1 MKQMAVTQGLRISKD
16 LQLPIEAATW
26 TFAVLSI
33 KGWGKTYVSAD
44 LAEEMVKS
52 EIPIV
57 AIDGL
62 GIWWGITVGTHNH
75 KGLPVVVFG
84 GAHKDLDLPLKQIDR
99 IRQNVDEDKLRLM
112 VKAILEARISVVLDT
127 AGLSKGIQRR
137 IVATFVNELTRLN
150 ANYGTRHVFIEES
163 DLWCPQKGLMGG
175 GDLALSAGAIDDLVR
190 RGGNFN
196 LGCTLITQ
204 RSAVLNKDVLTQAS
218 CLIVGRILHKID
230 KDAVKTWVQS
240 MGDPKDPKII
250 KWYDELRDLKNGEGY
265 VWHPEQPVIFRKVM
279 FRERETL
286 HSTREYFQQLKTTEI
301 KPLDRSEF
309 IAKFNAMFLP
319 KPKLAPTP
327 PAPVVQP
334 EAPKIELRPVHL
346 TPQEAH
352 DPRAVVIARWPDE
365 SKVATP
371 VLETVTEQ
379 TIPNWTLVKNRP
391 TFQMP
396 AEMLDSPPS
405 ALARVLVIL
414 TNHEGRDDRW
424 TGAKIKK
431 LIRDHAWPDQDI
443 DQAIDQL
450 IRAETLRK
458 QSNNYLRFYRDRVQ
472 VREVSSQVQIE

>member
-1 MKQMAVTQGLRISKD
+1 MTDFRISKD
-16 LQLPIEAATW
+16 LALPIEAATW

-57 AIDGL
+57 VIDGL
-62 GIWWGITVGTHNH
+62 GIWWGITVGTHGH

-250 KWYDELRDLKNGEGY
+250 KWYDELRDLKNGQGY

-279 FRERETL
+279 FRQRETL
-286 HSTREYFQQLKTTEI
+286 HATREYFRQLKTTEI

-309 IAKFNAMFLP
+309 IAKFNTMFLSKP
-319 KPKLAPTP
+319 KPIAQP
-327 PAPVVQP
+327 PA
-334 EAPKIELRPVHL
+334 APKIVAVPQAMPESKPSLL
-346 TPQEAH
+346 TQEAMRDAPPIMMPH
-352 DPRAVVIARWPDE
+352 DPRAALIMRGPE
-365 SKVATP
+365 S
-371 VLETVTEQ
+371 LTVTQ
-379 TIPNWTLVKNRP
+379 TLPTLNVGQTQPTLQTFDEPRSTLGRICVVLKHGSDRAGNKLWTDRGILEALELHTWGN
-391 TFQMP
+391 
-396 AEMLDSPPS
+396 PPDYE
-405 ALARVLVIL
+405 A
-414 TNHEGRDDRW
+414 
-424 TGAKIKK
+424 AK
-431 LIRDHAWPDQDI
+431 Q
-443 DQAIDQL
+443 QL
-450 IRAETLRK
+450 IQWEILQAVQKGTVL
-458 QSNNYLRFYRDRVQ
+458 SYRFAWNRVEINPQ
-472 VREVSSQVQIE
+472 TPNLEVP